1 MDPRSVFGPFES
13 AASAEG
19 VTGPERAAISA
30 IAISRSAITRERC
43 PLRRGGHGSG
53 GGPRDERLFADH
65 HREARGDER
74 QHRGREEGARGGAGQ
89 LEHPAGERGAEGGT
103 DLMRAEDP
111 AGAPDDRVA
120 PGTVGG
126 T

>member
-30 IAISRSAITRERC
+30 IAISRSAITRRRC
-43 PLRRGGHGSG
+43 PLRRDGRGSG
-53 GGPRDERLFADH
+53 GGPSDERLFADH

-74 QHRGREEGARGGAGQ
+74 NDRGPGEGARVGAGQ
-89 LEHPAGERGAEGGT
+89 LKQPAAERGPDGST
-103 DLMRAEDP
+103 DL
-111 AGAPDDRVA
+111 AG
-120 PGTVGG
+120 
-126 T
+126 

>member
-53 GGPRDERLFADH
+53 GGGRGERLVAGH
-65 HREARGDER
+65 LRPGPGGGSPE
-74 QHRGREEGARGGAGQ
+74 RGREGGGLGGGRAPRHTARR
-89 LEHPAGERGAEGGT
+89 RGAQGGRG
-103 DLMRAEDP
+103 LSRRRE
-111 AGAPDDRVA
+111 
-120 PGTVGG
+120 
-126 T
+126 